1 MGRDHGAG
9 IGPQQRREIGECNP
23 PQPICRN
30 KAKLHAPLFQPIERP
45 QHRIMLQVCRDD
57 MVARTKQ
64 TEDRRIQCFRRI
76 AGKAD
81 PLRAAAAE
89 KVRQLLPGVVNH
101 PGGAEGAAIDT
112 PATVAQRLHRLGHR
126 LNDAGRP
133 PQRRGRIIQ
142 INHAWTP
149 FRAVRTI
156 TGG

>member
-1 MGRDHGAG
+1 
-9 IGPQQRREIGECNP
+9 
-23 PQPICRN
+23 
-30 KAKLHAPLFQPIERP
+30 
-45 QHRIMLQVCRDD
+45 MLQVCRDD

-133 PQRRGRIIQ
+133 PQRRGRVIQ

-149 FRAVRTI
+149 FPRRAHHYGRMIFPAPFIFSTIWYIFVTEPTANCSVRP
-156 TGG
+156 